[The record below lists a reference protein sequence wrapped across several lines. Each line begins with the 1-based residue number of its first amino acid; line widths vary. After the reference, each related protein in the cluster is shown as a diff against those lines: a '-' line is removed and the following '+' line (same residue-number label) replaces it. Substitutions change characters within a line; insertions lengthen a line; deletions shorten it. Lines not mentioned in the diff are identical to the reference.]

1 MPPTVIYGAIYY
13 GANSDLTAL
22 VRHVIGQV
30 PFEGEKLHLGVLGQ
44 LLADANPHWRTEH
57 GAQKKTLKAVLNYCG
72 VGFRNTNDI
81 NIVHIEPPDD
91 QSRLVDA
98 IKFLMHRRSRE
109 FAIGGDLGNLLRTEW
124 PEFMASA
131 RTSFTQRVTDV
142 IGDRGHVLRIQ
153 GVSGEEVRV
162 FLGGAPA
169 VVPETDAAAAAALHQ
184 AQSPSTCVPL
194 PRRALSPPSRDT
206 TTASDVRVLDRL
218 EDLPLLRQHMQLA
231 SHVALNCGPDKEPLA
246 LVQLAFD
253 NGATLVVD
261 VLTEP
266 GLLYAMRGFLEDPSV
281 CKVVHDCR
289 MGAVAIKSAAGI
301 QLAGVFDLQLAYLAL
316 HPEHGHL
323 PDLHIVL
330 DRYAPLPSGA
340 DTDAAALLKAMM
352 CERRKAS
359 PDMWRERPLDQL
371 VLTHACDDV
380 ARLLEARRAMHEA
393 GERCSSTWDEARLAS
408 ECRVR
413 SGEWSSTAT

>member
-162 FLGGAPA
+162 FLGGAPT
-169 VVPETDAAAAAALHQ
+169 VVPKPDATAAAPHQ
-184 AQSPSTCVPL
+184 APSPPTRVPP
-194 PRRALSPPSRDT
+194 PRRAPSPPCQDT

-231 SHVALNCGPDKEPLA
+231 SHVALNCPDKEPLA

-253 NGATLVVD
+253 NGTTLVVD

-266 GLLYAMRGFLEDPSV
+266 GLLYAMRSFLEDPSV

-301 QLAGVFDLQLAYLAL
+301 QLAGVFDSQLAYLAL
-316 HPEHGHL
+316 HPEQGHL

-340 DTDAAALLKAMM
+340 DTSIKAMM
-352 CERRKAS
+352 CERMKAS

-371 VLTHACDDV
+371 VLTYACDDV

-393 GERCSSTWDEARLAS
+393 GERCSTWDEARLAS